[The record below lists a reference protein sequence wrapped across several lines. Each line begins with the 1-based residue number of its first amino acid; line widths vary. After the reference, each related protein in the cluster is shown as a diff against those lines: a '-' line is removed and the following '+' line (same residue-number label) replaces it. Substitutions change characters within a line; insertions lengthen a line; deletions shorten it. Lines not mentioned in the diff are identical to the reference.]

1 MCKEASSPVDATV
14 GINISLFAGFVG
26 RNAIPFALA
35 VPVVAVAI
43 LVVAHP
49 LIVIACTVVAVVAA
63 TAGRVALSRW
73 LLRVL
78 GAHVVPVGL
87 GKMNAREAA
96 TAAQKRRRR
105 ARVAIAAP
113 ARPAID
119 TRVPIAI
126 GPPAKVIPGEVLDD
140 QAAVV
145 INGTRFPVLKG

>member
-1 MCKEASSPVDATV
+1 
-14 GINISLFAGFVG
+14 
-26 RNAIPFALA
+26 
-35 VPVVAVAI
+35 
-43 LVVAHP
+43 
-49 LIVIACTVVAVVAA
+49 
-63 TAGRVALSRW
+63 
-73 LLRVL
+73 
-78 GAHVVPVGL
+78 
-87 GKMNAREAA
+87 MNAREAA

>member
-1 MCKEASSPVDATV
+1 MCKPASSPVGATA
-14 GINISLFAGFVG
+14 GISIGLLAGFIG
-26 RNAIPFALA
+26 RNAVPCALA
-35 VPVVAVAI
+35 VPVAAVAI

-49 LIVIACTVVAVVAA
+49 LVVIACTIVAVVAA
-63 TAGRVALSRW
+63 TAGRVALSRL

-78 GAHVVPVGL
+78 GRVVVPAGL
-87 GKMNAREAA
+87 DRLKARDAA
-96 TAAQKRRRR
+96 TAAQKRR

-113 ARPAID
+113 ARPAIG

-145 INGTRFPVLKG
+145 INGTRFPVLRP